1 MLLYF
6 YDGLRDEILWFLIGL
21 PGREGATG
29 LEGRKG
35 MDWWDSCVIWSNLL
49 IHIGDRGFP
58 GPKGDQG

>member
-35 MDWWDSCVIWSNLL
+35 MNWWDSSVIWSN
-49 IHIGDRGFP
+49 
-58 GPKGDQG
+58 